1 MPGATATV
9 AGVRSGCAEP
19 GNSTE
24 NAGSLGGVMTSLQ
37 VCECVLVA
45 VTTCVRVVSAAYAA
59 KCTSDTDK
67 EKGKGSLLARF
78 IVFILIGPFIVEF
91 DTVDRNL
98 AAVFKIVALN
108 WEVVLSMTNSG
119 FSTHKNEA

>member
-1 MPGATATV
+1 M
-9 AGVRSGCAEP
+9 
-19 GNSTE
+19 
-24 NAGSLGGVMTSLQ
+24 
-37 VCECVLVA
+37 
-45 VTTCVRVVSAAYAA
+45 SAAYAA

-67 EKGKGSLLARF
+67 EKGKGSLLERF

-119 FSTHKNEA
+119 F